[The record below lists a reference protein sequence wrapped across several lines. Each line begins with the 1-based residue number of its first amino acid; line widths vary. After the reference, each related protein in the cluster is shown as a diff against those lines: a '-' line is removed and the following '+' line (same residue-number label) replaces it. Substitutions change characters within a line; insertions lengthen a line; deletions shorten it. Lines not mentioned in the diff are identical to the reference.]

1 MKAIKI
7 IKRVG
12 ACVSLVSAILI
23 CILISLIMIQYNY
36 ESGSSTSFYLST
48 FLGNTY
54 SSYQFIFFVVIFAF
68 PIIAGLIDNK
78 ISSIVI
84 SSLGIA
90 FLIPLL
96 INIFKATE
104 PFTTFEY
111 NGVTMASC
119 VLNPSLFVDIIG
131 LILIMLSFVV
141 MLISS
146 LFIKDKAK

>member
-1 MKAIKI
+1 MAKRGPMGGHGHGPGAVPGEKAKDFKGTMKKLMGYLGRYKI
-7 IKRVG
+7 G
-12 ACVSLVSAILI
+12 
-23 CILISLIMIQYNY
+23 
-36 ESGSSTSFYLST
+36 
-48 FLGNTY
+48 
-54 SSYQFIFFVVIFAF
+54 IFFVVIFAF

-111 NGVTMASC
+111 NGVTIASC

>member
-1 MKAIKI
+1 MKVIKI

-23 CILISLIMIQYNY
+23 CILISLVMIQYNY

-78 ISSIVI
+78 ISSII
-84 SSLGIA
+84 FSSLGIG
-90 FLIPLL
+90 LLTPLL
-96 INIFKATE
+96 INMTKVIESFFTFK
-104 PFTTFEY
+104 Y
-111 NGVTMASC
+111 NNLVIESC
-119 VLNPSLFVDIIG
+119 VLNPPLFVDIIG